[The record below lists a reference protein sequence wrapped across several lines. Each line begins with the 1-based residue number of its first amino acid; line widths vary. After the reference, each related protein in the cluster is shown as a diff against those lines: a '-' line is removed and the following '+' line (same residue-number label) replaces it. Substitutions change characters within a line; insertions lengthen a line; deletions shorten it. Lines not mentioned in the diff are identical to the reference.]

1 MSSGGA
7 DDRAALSETVAML
20 SGALEKARER
30 IDRFT
35 QKDLESV
42 QIRLGSFI
50 EVLEKPKN

>member
-20 SGALEKARER
+20 SGALKKARER

>member
-20 SGALEKARER
+20 GGALEKARER

-42 QIRLGSFI
+42 QIRLGSFV